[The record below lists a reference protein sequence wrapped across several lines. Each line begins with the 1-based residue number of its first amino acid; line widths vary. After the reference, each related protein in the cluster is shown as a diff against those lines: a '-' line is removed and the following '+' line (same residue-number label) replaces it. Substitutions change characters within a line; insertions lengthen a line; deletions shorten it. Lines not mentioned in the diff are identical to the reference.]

1 MKKTILGIITL
12 SVVFAASQSEMVSV
26 KKLAENQNFTLNIH
40 SEKDVMGLQFDLKY
54 NPNELKF
61 NGAVSLLDGFTF
73 EYKDKGDGQVFEF
86 VEGGW
91 QFDVDDI
98 NGIDDDFNGK
108 PDDFVGWNFRYNNND
123 PSGSYYHG
131 TSVGGIIAARTNNIE
146 GIAGVVGGW
155 SNDHGIS
162 MMSIWIDDEESGNIV
177 ELFENEY
184 TFKTQENRV
193 ATENEILFPFGWG
206 QEISLNKKA

>member
-86 VEGGW
+86 VEGEW

-184 TFKTQENRV
+184 TFKTHENRV